1 VDSQQQIWIGF
12 SKSLTTNIQ
21 QSSNLG
27 FGSGDRRKRSATCRE
42 ESGDTTTHNNNK
54 KQVSTTNAENARWNH
69 LGRKEGRKEGR
80 RRTLPS
86 LPPSLQLLLEEE
98 HKETLTIIATVI
110 FGLV

>member
-1 VDSQQQIWIGF
+1 MSLSDSSSHGAGGFRTFRQTSRDRKSLVRLFLLLLLLLAQQQQQQQQQEAGF
-12 SKSLTTNIQ
+12 HHQ
-21 QSSNLG
+21 
-27 FGSGDRRKRSATCRE
+27 CRE
-42 ESGDTTTHNNNK
+42 CKVEPPG
-54 KQVSTTNAENARWNH
+54 
-69 LGRKEGRKEGR
+69 KEGRKEGR

>member
-1 VDSQQQIWIGF
+1 MSLSDSSSHGAGGFRTFRQTSRDRKSLVRLFLLLLLLLAQQQQQQQAGF
-12 SKSLTTNIQ
+12 HQCT
-21 QSSNLG
+21 
-27 FGSGDRRKRSATCRE
+27 
-42 ESGDTTTHNNNK
+42 
-54 KQVSTTNAENARWNH
+54 TTNAENARWNH
-69 LGRKEGRKEGR
+69 LGRKEGR

>member
-1 VDSQQQIWIGF
+1 MQRMKGG
-12 SKSLTTNIQ
+12 TT
-21 QSSNLG
+21 
-27 FGSGDRRKRSATCRE
+27 
-42 ESGDTTTHNNNK
+42 
-54 KQVSTTNAENARWNH
+54 W
-69 LGRKEGRKEGR
+69 EGR